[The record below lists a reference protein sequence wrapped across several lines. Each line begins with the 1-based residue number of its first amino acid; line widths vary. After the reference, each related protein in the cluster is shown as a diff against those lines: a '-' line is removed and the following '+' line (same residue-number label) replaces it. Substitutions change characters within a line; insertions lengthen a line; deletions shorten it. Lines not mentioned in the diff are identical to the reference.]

1 MIILSSICV
10 FSFRVF
16 FIDLFLFG
24 RSTNPFVTPLF
35 LFYLADYLASWLA
48 FLLVVRYR
56 RNAGS

>member
-1 MIILSSICV
+1 MILSSICV

-24 RSTNPFVTPLF
+24 RSTNPLVTPLF
-35 LFYLADYLASWLA
+35 LFYLASWLA
-48 FLLVVRYR
+48 FLLVIRYR